1 MENRARTPET
11 AQVRWGQILLLITA
25 LGWGLNWSVL
35 KFVVHDWPPLF
46 ARGMAG
52 LLGAAGLTLLAYLQG
67 ERLAVPAQA
76 RLPLAIGAGI
86 NVFAWMGFTALSLNW
101 LKVSEG
107 ALIAYSMPIWAMLI
121 AWPVLGE
128 RPNRR
133 SLLGLALGIAGLAVL
148 MGGPDFASHKIPGI
162 LFGLAA
168 AILFA
173 IGTVTARKPVAISPS
188 ATPGIPMSPIA
199 LTAWQVALG
208 SLPMIALSLPLE
220 RPQFFALSGQGLCG
234 LAYMA
239 AGPMALCYLTWFG
252 ALKRLPT
259 SVAATGMLI
268 VPVVGTLSA
277 VPLLGD
283 TLGLRELVAIGL
295 TLSGVGLALR
305 TQAPRGAE
313 AR

>member
-1 MENRARTPET
+1 MASVMQGESASPE
-11 AQVRWGQILLLITA
+11 AAERRLGLILLIITA
-25 LGWGLNWSVL
+25 CGWGLNWSVL
-35 KFVVHDWPPLF
+35 KFVLLDWPPLF

-52 LLGAAGLTLLAYLQG
+52 LLGAACLAVAASLRG
-67 ERLAVPAQA
+67 ERLAVPREF
-76 RLPLAIGAGI
+76 RLPLAMAAGI

-121 AWPVLGE
+121 AWPLHGE
-128 RPNRR
+128 RPDRR
-133 SLLGLALGIAGLAVL
+133 SLVALVLGVAGISIL
-148 MGGPDFASHKIPGI
+148 MGGPDFAAQKVPGI

-173 IGTVTARKPVAISPS
+173 LGTVMARKPIAMPF
-188 ATPGIPMSPIA
+188 TA

-208 SLPMIALSLPLE
+208 CLPMVVLSLFLEQPRPLALST
-220 RPQFFALSGQGLCG
+220 QGLVG

-259 SVAATGMLI
+259 TTAATGMLI
-268 VPVVGTLSA
+268 VPIVGTLSA

-283 TLGLRELVAIGL
+283 TLGLREILAMGV

-305 TQAPRGAE
+305 KAHR
-313 AR
+313 